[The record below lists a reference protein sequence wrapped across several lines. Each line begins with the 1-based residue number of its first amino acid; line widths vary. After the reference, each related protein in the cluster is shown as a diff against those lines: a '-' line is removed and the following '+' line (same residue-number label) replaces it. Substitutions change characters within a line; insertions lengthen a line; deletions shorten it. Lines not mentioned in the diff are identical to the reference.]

1 MCNHCDKNLCRTRKF
16 GIGGDA
22 VFPTLSDLQ
31 KVELDEPYYWVN
43 VDGERVKLDNIDYL
57 MEQRLFRRTVAKQIN
72 KKPPRITVKEF
83 EKYTDQ
89 LLQGVEIIKAP
100 EGSSIVDQLKEHLEE
115 FCTNRTAAETTKKDI
130 LNGNVY
136 TEEGK
141 HKFIFH
147 KFYHG
152 HLQRKKWPEKPQVT
166 QQMLKEYCSC
176 TDDRIVIGK
185 KRPTIM
191 VVDAFEKPD
200 NTHTQRKLK
209 EKDPY

>member
-1 MCNHCDKNLCRTRKF
+1 MEKIWDLNVMKNLC
-16 GIGGDA
+16 
-22 VFPTLSDLQ
+22 V
-31 KVELDEPYYWVN
+31 VELDEPYYWVN

-89 LLQGVEIIKAP
+89 LLQGIEIIKAP
-100 EGSSIVDQLKEHLEE
+100 KGSSIVDQLKEHLEE
-115 FCTNRTAAETTKKDI
+115 FCTNRTAAQTTK
-130 LNGNVY
+130 
-136 TEEGK
+136 K

-166 QQMLKEYCSC
+166 QQMLKEYCNCS
-176 TDDRIVIGK
+176 DDRIIIGK
-185 KRPTIM
+185 KRPSVM
-191 VVDAFEKPD
+191 VVDAFDKSE
-200 NTHTQRKLK
+200 NTHTPKKLK
-209 EKDPY
+209 EDSPY